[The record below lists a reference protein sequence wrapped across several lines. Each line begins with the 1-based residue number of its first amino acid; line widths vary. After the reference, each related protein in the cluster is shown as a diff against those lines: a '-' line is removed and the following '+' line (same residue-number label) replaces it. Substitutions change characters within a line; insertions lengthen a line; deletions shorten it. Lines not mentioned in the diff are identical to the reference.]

1 MKKIL
6 LIFLSV
12 MALSTNAG
20 SITFMCDFPIY
31 VSQTEKDN
39 NADLNIEFHYDT
51 ISELAFMKGN
61 NGLSKVMVFNGS
73 DGISFIETLITGAV
87 QTTTIDI
94 LSIEEG
100 SAEAV
105 HSRHS
110 ILFGLLPS
118 QYYGTCEVTAI

>member
-1 MKKIL
+1 
-6 LIFLSV
+6 
-12 MALSTNAG
+12 MALSANAG

-31 VSQTEKDN
+31 VSQTEKEN
-39 NADLNIEFHYDT
+39 NADFNIEFHYDT
-51 ISELAFMKGN
+51 ISSLAFMKGN
-61 NGLSKVMVFNGS
+61 NGLSKVLVFKGS

-87 QTTTIDI
+87 QTTTIDM
-94 LSIEEG
+94 LSLEEG

-110 ILFGLLPS
+110 ILFGLFPS